1 MTNQNAIK
9 RGIVTRRVLLTL
21 ACAAGLAVPVLA
33 QDPGTTPPPQRQAP
47 QGNWQGRGGDRQGH
61 ELEHLT
67 KALNLTPDQVTQVK
81 AIQDGGRQQMMA
93 IHQNTN
99 LAPADRRAQMMALR
113 QSQDTKIKAV
123 LTNDQKTKYDAMQ
136 AQMHERREERQEGQ
150 QSAPPPGL

>member
-1 MTNQNAIK
+1 MTNQNVTK
-9 RGIVTRRVLLTL
+9 RTSVNRRFLLTL
-21 ACAAGLAVPVLA
+21 ACAAALAAPMLA
-33 QDPGTTPPPQRQAP
+33 QDPGTTPPPQQQAP
-47 QGNWQGRGGDRQGH
+47 QGSWQGRGGDRQGR

-123 LTNDQKTKYDAMQ
+123 LSEDQKSKYDALQ
-136 AQMHERREERQEGQ
+136 AQMRERREERQEGQ
-150 QSAPPPGL
+150 QPAPPPGL